1 MFSTIYVPSL
11 LGDYMTR
18 LSETKVE
25 DKYEGRIITTQ
36 KVRQLNQL
44 ARKLINDN
52 QQSYSRLSFNKA
64 LTGIIYG

>member
-11 LGDYMTR
+11 LGDYVML
-18 LSETKVE
+18 LSETEVE
-25 DKYEGRIITTQ
+25 DKYERRIITTQ
-36 KVRQLNQL
+36 EVRQLNQL

>member
-11 LGDYMTR
+11 LGDYVML
-18 LSETKVE
+18 LSETEVE
-25 DKYEGRIITTQ
+25 DKYERRIITTQ